1 MTAMAMATRLKVD
14 LEGVVR
20 SHKAQRYPAELRR
33 RAVTVVNALR
43 GEGASWRQVSAAVG
57 LRADTLQRW
66 CGGGSLT
73 AEASLVPVE
82 VVGDRGGVSILSPK
96 GWRVEGLSL
105 ADAASLLRSLS

>member
-14 LEGVVR
+14 LEGVER
-20 SHKAQRYPAELRR
+20 SHQAQRYPTELRR
-33 RAVTVVNALR
+33 RAVTVVSALR
-43 GEGASWRQVSAAVG
+43 EQGASWRQVSAAVG

-66 CGGGSLT
+66 CGGGSP
-73 AEASLVPVE
+73 AADASLVPVQ
-82 VVGDRGGVSILSPK
+82 VVGDRGGVTIVSPR